1 MISHLQL
8 LCQAFNSLFKRFY
21 FTRTQRG
28 GAVSNGGGQSTR
40 LEPIAKWLQRRLV
53 FMAGHDLEFIR
64 ERTATMTE
72 AEKESFRSLV
82 KDHGGTYEHC
92 MPIGKTG
99 DETWVDEDDDWEE
112 GIGKGREMDLDEL
125 AQMLLEDSSVESS

>member
-1 MISHLQL
+1 
-8 LCQAFNSLFKRFY
+8 
-21 FTRTQRG
+21 
-28 GAVSNGGGQSTR
+28 
-40 LEPIAKWLQRRLV
+40 
-53 FMAGHDLEFIR
+53 MAGHDLEFIR

-72 AEKESFRSLV
+72 AEKESFRSLA
-82 KDHGGTYEHC
+82 KDHGGTYDHC

-112 GIGKGREMDLDEL
+112 GIGKGRGMDLDEL